1 MRPAADRLVDDYL
14 RRLDSELRGLP
25 RARRRELRQEIAEH
39 IDEARDGLAAESEA
53 DVRNLLERLGEPAEI
68 AAEARERLGV
78 HPRRAGF
85 IEVAAIVLLPVG
97 GVVIPVLGWI
107 AGVILL
113 WVSEAWSVRD
123 KLIGTLVIPGGLLV
137 PVYLVVAT
145 GSSATCSSSFDA
157 AGRVI
162 SRSCSGGDGSALLQ
176 ALAAVGIVALV
187 LAPLITAVYLGR
199 RMRRPATPT
208 ANAEPTPR
216 AASAL

>member
-14 RRLDSELRGLP
+14 RRLDSELRDLP

-113 WVSEAWSVRD
+113 WVSEAWTVRD
-123 KLIGTLVIPGGLLV
+123 KLIGTLVVPGGLLV
-137 PVYLVVAT
+137 PVYLALAAGDST
-145 GSSATCSSSFDA
+145 SCSGSFDA

-162 SRSCSGGDGSALLQ
+162 SRSCSDGGSGLWH
-176 ALAAVGIVALV
+176 ALAGIGIVALV

-199 RMRRPATPT
+199 RMRRPAAPT
-208 ANAEPTPR
+208 ALTSARR
-216 AASAL
+216 AASAP